1 MLSNTIYTQLK
12 SIPTPFYLYDIPLLR
27 RTIAAAKAS
36 ADRRGYQI
44 HYALKANPDKR
55 LLGVIAASG
64 LGADCVSGG
73 EVRRAVECGFAPDKI
88 VFEGVAKRD
97 EDILYAINHNIYAIN
112 CESLEEVVVINS
124 LAASVGK
131 VAEIGL
137 RLNPNIDSHTNE
149 HLTTGRADCKFG
161 ISRRELR
168 ELLRL
173 LPKLNNIHIRGV
185 HFHIGSQILDMSV
198 FEAQCHKAQQI
209 VDNLREKK
217 GLALEFV
224 NMGGGLGIDYHNP
237 EQNPIPD
244 FEGYFATFEREFSLA
259 EGMVMRFELGRS
271 MVAQC
276 GELVT
281 RVMFTKTNESG
292 RRFLI
297 VDSGMSQLIRPA
309 LYGSHHEVRRLGD
322 AEGRE
327 VYAVVGDVCESSD
340 TFAYQTELP
349 ITQRGDMLSLL
360 SAGAYGASMASCY
373 NLHPLPAAHYWDG
386 ELEVTK

>member
-1 MLSNTIYTQLK
+1 MLSSNIFPQLQ
-12 SIPTPFYLYDIPLLR
+12 SLETPFYLYDITLLR
-27 RTIAAAKAS
+27 RTAEAAKAA
-36 ADRRGYQI
+36 ADRRGYHI
-44 HYALKANPDKR
+44 HYALKANPDRR
-55 LLGVIAASG
+55 LLEVIAAAG

-73 EVRRAVECGFAPDKI
+73 EVRRAVECGFAPEKI

-97 EDILYAINHNIYAIN
+97 EDILFAIERGIYAIN

-124 LAASVGK
+124 LAEQAGR

-149 HLTTGRADCKFG
+149 HLTTGRSDCKFG
-161 ISRRELR
+161 ISRRELK

-173 LPKLNNIHIRGV
+173 LPDLKNIHVRGV

-198 FEAQCHKAQQI
+198 FEAQCHKAQEI
-209 VDNLREKK
+209 VDDLRGNK
-217 GLALEFV
+217 GLHLEFV

-244 FEGYFATFEREFSLA
+244 FEGYFATFEREFRLP
-259 EGMVMRFELGRS
+259 EGMSMRFELGRS
-271 MVAQC
+271 VVAQC

-309 LYGSHHEVRRLGD
+309 LYGAHHEVRRLGEG
-322 AEGRE
+322 EGRE

-349 ITQRGDMLSLL
+349 ITHRGDMLSLL

-373 NLHPLPAAHYWDG
+373 NLHPLPEAHYW
-386 ELEVTK
+386 EEE

>member
-1 MLSNTIYTQLK
+1 MLSS
-12 SIPTPFYLYDIPLLR
+12 SIFPDLQSLETPFYLYDLALLR
-27 RTIAAAKAS
+27 KTAEAAKEA
-36 ADRRGYQI
+36 ADRRGYLI
-44 HYALKANPDKR
+44 HYALKANPDSR
-55 LLGVIAASG
+55 LLGVIASVG

-73 EVRRAVECGFAPDKI
+73 EVRRAVECGFAPEKI

-97 EDILYAINHNIYAIN
+97 EDILFAINQGIYAIN

-161 ISRRELR
+161 ISRRELKS
-168 ELLRL
+168 LLRL
-173 LPKLNNIHIRGV
+173 LPELKNIHVRGV
-185 HFHIGSQILDMSV
+185 HFHIGSQILDMTV
-198 FEAQCHKAQQI
+198 FEAQCHKAQEI
-209 VDNLREKK
+209 VDDLRNDK
-217 GLALEFV
+217 GLDLEFV

-244 FEGYFATFEREFSLA
+244 FEGYFATFEREFCLP
-259 EGMVMRFELGRS
+259 EGMTMRFELGRS
-271 MVAQC
+271 VVAQC

-309 LYGSHHEVRRLGD
+309 LYGAHHEVRRLG
-322 AEGRE
+322 EGAGSE

-349 ITQRGDMLSLL
+349 VSGRGDMLSLL

-373 NLHPLPAAHYWDG
+373 NLHALPAAYYWDG
-386 ELEVTK
+386 ELE